1 MSNFQSVRYRQFLRN
16 QLGKLANF
24 PKAQNL
30 EKAQKIMAVTQAI
43 AKTNIITKYHCFQ
56 DTNDIS
62 LICKN
67 KMLVSVD
74 INP

>member
-1 MSNFQSVRYRQFLRN
+1 
-16 QLGKLANF
+16 
-24 PKAQNL
+24 
-30 EKAQKIMAVTQAI
+30 MAVTQAI

-56 DTNDIS
+56 NTNDIS

-74 INP
+74 INPLSAIVALT